1 MTVTF
6 ACAAAAAAG
15 TINVI
20 SSFDPKFNPG
30 GPVTLY
36 AVSIEY
42 DGRYLWTTVDCY
54 FLKRTYPTGSIIAV
68 YDVRPIWSGG
78 LAYDGTYLY
87 TTDLWDSF
95 HIYKFDP
102 LRGTIVGSFPY
113 TPGFMAGGLT
123 YGGRFLYLTEILAG
137 DLYILNTGGSVVGSF
152 HLGFERPEG
161 LAYVE
166 NAGAPY
172 LFCSTRPYRMN
183 LQSKVYRITTTGSI
197 LDSADWPVAG
207 PVPDYGAAGLA
218 YDGKYLWGIHNDGGA
233 VENLALQMLYVTD
246 IGVTPASLG
255 RIKALYR

>member
-1 MTVTF
+1 MTVTVV
-6 ACAAAAAAG
+6 CAVAAAAG

-30 GPVTLY
+30 GPWTRY

-42 DGRYLWTTVDCY
+42 DGRYLWTTVDEY
-54 FLKRTYPTGSIIAV
+54 FLKRTYPQGSIIATYNV
-68 YDVRPIWSGG
+68 GNIWSAG

-87 TTDLWDSF
+87 TTNVWDSS
-95 HIYKFDP
+95 HIHKFDP
-102 LRGTIVGSFPY
+102 GRGSIVGSFSYP
-113 TPGFMAGGLT
+113 AGMCVRGLA
-123 YGGRFLYLTEILAG
+123 YGNGFLYFTEYLAG
-137 DLYILNTGGSVVGSF
+137 DLYKLNTSGSIVGSF

-183 LQSKVYRITTTGSI
+183 LQSKVYCITTTGSI
-197 LDSADWPVAG
+197 LDSAEWPVAG

-246 IGVTPASLG
+246 IGVKPASVG
-255 RIKALYR
+255 RIKALYH